1 MAIGWLSIIQ
11 LVPWS
16 DVIRNAPKVAE
27 GAKKLWDTVS
37 RKPPALEVP
46 AASAQPA
53 LSPEAQSIA
62 LLQVQLAAAEAA
74 ISDLHHQMLEST
86 ELIKALADQNTQLIR
101 RVEANR
107 IRVLWLAGITFVL
120 AVAAVGLA
128 MTLARGCL

>member
-27 GAKKLWDTVS
+27 GAKKLWHTVS

-53 LSPEAQSIA
+53 RSPEAQAIA
-62 LLQVQLAAAEAA
+62 LLQTRLAAAEAA
-74 ISDLHHQMLEST
+74 IADLHHQMLEST
-86 ELIKALADQNTQLIR
+86 ELIKALAEQNTQLVR

-107 IRVLWLAGITFVL
+107 IRVVWLAGVTVVL
-120 AVAAVGLA
+120 AAIAAVGLA
-128 MTLARGCL
+128 MTLAR

>member
-37 RKPPALEVP
+37 RKQPALDVP
-46 AASAQPA
+46 AARAQPA
-53 LSPEAQSIA
+53 LSPEARSIA
-62 LLQVQLAAAEAA
+62 LLQTQLAAAEAA
-74 ISDLHHQMLEST
+74 ISDLHDQMLEST
-86 ELIKALADQNTQLIR
+86 ELIKALADQNTELIR

-107 IRVLWLAGITFVL
+107 VRVLWLAGITVIVGV
-120 AVAAVGLA
+120 VAAVGLA
-128 MTLARGCL
+128 MALAR

>member
-37 RKPPALEVP
+37 RKQPALEVS

-53 LSPEAQSIA
+53 LSPEAQAIA
-62 LLQVQLAAAEAA
+62 LLQAQLAAAEAE

-101 RVEANR
+101 RVEVNR
-107 IRVLWLAGITFVL
+107 IRVLWLAGITVVL
-120 AVAAVGLA
+120 AVIAAVGLA
-128 MTLARGCL
+128 MTLAR

>member
-37 RKPPALEVP
+37 RKQPALEAS
-46 AASAQPA
+46 AASARPA
-53 LSPEAQSIA
+53 LSPEAQAIA
-62 LLQVQLAAAEAA
+62 LLQAQLAAAEAE

-86 ELIKALADQNTQLIR
+86 ELINALAEQNTQLIR
-101 RVEANR
+101 RVEVNR
-107 IRVLWLAGITFVL
+107 IRVLWLAGITVVL
-120 AVAAVGLA
+120 AVIASLGLA
-128 MTLARGCL
+128 MGLAR